1 MRYSIFFIFVLS
13 IGLSPLVPY
22 SWSNHKVGDPALEQ
36 LPIWNQC
43 CHDHDCVPQ
52 KVKIIGKQGRE
63 KISVEIE
70 GTPVSV
76 SKEKFHPVPT
86 NAAWVCYFNKNGEI
100 SNQNIR
106 CVLYPQQSGTTETP
120 PTKDSTSD
128 S

>member
-1 MRYSIFFIFVLS
+1 MRYSIFFISVLS
-13 IGLSPLVPY
+13 IGLFPLVPN
-22 SWSNHKVGDPALEQ
+22 SWSNHKVGDPTLEQ

-43 CHDHDCVPQ
+43 CHDRDCVPQ
-52 KVKIIGKQGRE
+52 KVKIIGKQGGE

-76 SKEKFHPVPT
+76 SKKKFHPVPT

-106 CVLYPQQSGTTETP
+106 CVLYPQQTGTTETP
-120 PTKDSTSD
+120 PMKDSTSD